1 MFPSVAEAGIKP
13 QAKQIVFYSSD
24 RYHITLSLEA
34 AQQDGVFLAHTVDG
48 QILAKEHGYLLRLVV
63 KGTYGNNWIKWVN
76 RIEIE

>member
-1 MFPSVAEAGIKP
+1 MGIIY
-13 QAKQIVFYSSD
+13 AKTKEETHYELMQKI
-24 RYHITLSLEA
+24 L
-34 AQQDGVFLAHTVDG
+34 VDG